1 MANITYYLGAGASY
15 FACPILEK
23 QAEMMIKLAMYE
35 LHKYAYKDIRKLK
48 LNFIESEKP
57 KDFIDDNKFEIL
69 WHIGYFGKKA
79 QEYNTIDTYARKLY
93 LNNELKELNLL
104 KMSVSVFF
112 DLWENFYQERYS
124 SLTEPEEDLINFN
137 QNHNKTFYYDK
148 IDKRYKSL
156 FSVLLEKN
164 SNSIELN
171 SNFKFIS
178 WNYDLQLEE
187 AFKIF
192 LSDKY
197 DKSYES
203 INRIL
208 KFKFNNTQND
218 IFHLNGYRGFYSY
231 KTKSDIEIKESDDF
245 EMYWHII
252 DSLYSETTTKNI
264 SFNNH
269 IKYAWEHNIFDEFLK
284 NAGNVMKKTEV
295 LVIVGYSFPAF
306 NRQIDQFLFANLNPD
321 TVRKIIYQDP
331 NGTKEIIENLFET
344 PRNFTRKIEVLNN
357 QKDLNQFIIP
367 TEFFNPNF
375 NKKDNFSAP
384 TIL

>member
-15 FACPILEK
+15 YACPILEK
-23 QAEMMIKLAMYE
+23 QAEMMIKLATYE
-35 LHKYAYKDIRKLK
+35 LQKYAFQDIFILN
-48 LNFIESEKP
+48 LNFTDSEKP
-57 KDFIDDNKFEIL
+57 KHLIDDNRFEIL

-79 QEYNTIDTYARKLY
+79 QEYNTIDTYARKLF
-93 LNNELKELNLL
+93 LNNEFKELNLL

-112 DLWENFYQERYS
+112 DLWENFYQERYL
-124 SLTEPEEDLINFN
+124 SLTEQASDLSNLN
-137 QNHNKTFYYDK
+137 EKRDKTFYFEK

-164 SNSIELN
+164 RNSIELN

-252 DSLYSETTTKNI
+252 DSLYSETIRKNI
-264 SFNNH
+264 NFNNH
-269 IKYAWEHNIFDEFLK
+269 IKYAWEHKIEDDFLQ
-284 NAGNVMKKTEV
+284 NASITMKRTDV
-295 LVIVGYSFPAF
+295 LVIIGYSFPAF
-306 NRQIDQFLFANLNPD
+306 NRKIDQFLFSNLNHNKIK
-321 TVRKIIYQDP
+321 KIIYQDP
-331 NGTKEIIENLFET
+331 NGTKELVENLFTYPGYFE
-344 PRNFTRKIEVLNN
+344 NKIEILNN
-357 QKDLNQFIIP
+357 PKDLNQFYIP
-367 TEFFNPNF
+367 TEFFNSNF
-375 NKKDNFSAP
+375 GKRD
-384 TIL
+384 IYV